1 MSVVLDIPMPKTCA
15 DCPLEIVEDDGLHN
29 RICSVIEKNTEYDR
43 YFRRLH
49 YCPIVC
55 EYNLKA
61 LGEHV
66 GERALDRYE
75 YKGKTLREWIKKIRD
90 SEVTE

>member
-1 MSVVLDIPMPKTCA
+1 MSIVLDIPMPEKCE
-15 DCPLEIVEDDGLHN
+15 DCPLEIVEDDGLHT
-29 RICSVIEKNTEYDR
+29 RICSVIEKDTEYDR
-43 YFRRLH
+43 YFRRLY

-66 GERALDRYE
+66 GERALDEFE